1 MVDDRFTLGLMKEL
15 LIVGQNIVAQKTLTK
30 LAAGER
36 LKGWK
41 TGALEI
47 ADLERRDSL
56 PEVTVVIASDIRSW
70 GELYS
75 VADALAAKQDR
86 STNPAYLI
94 FSFPHHGSQKLRLG
108 KATLNKFLSR
118 FRDPERVQ
126 IRMNPSVE
134 GLREAVAAIGP
145 TIDLLRSGPFERS
158 TKKEPEPS
166 MLDKMNRVLEATK
179 DVRTSSGKLSAELL
193 AALYGVTSAELARWL
208 GRTKQSISK
217 TPDADSLQADLEYFE
232 RIARLRVGW
241 SDEDFRK
248 WLRMPNK
255 LLDEETPIG
264 LIAKGKWQLVADF
277 VADMVTGNPT

>member
-1 MVDDRFTLGLMKEL
+1 MVDDRFTLSVMKEL
-15 LIVGQNIVAQKTLTK
+15 LIIGQNIVAQKTLTK

-86 STNPAYLI
+86 SSNPAYLI

-134 GLREAVAAIGP
+134 ALREAVAAIGP
-145 TIDLLRSGPFERS
+145 TIDLRRSALFERS
-158 TKKEPEPS
+158 TKK
-166 MLDKMNRVLEATK
+166 RA
-179 DVRTSSGKLSAELL
+179 RAEH
-193 AALYGVTSAELARWL
+193 A
-208 GRTKQSISK
+208 
-217 TPDADSLQADLEYFE
+217 
-232 RIARLRVGW
+232 
-241 SDEDFRK
+241 
-248 WLRMPNK
+248 
-255 LLDEETPIG
+255 
-264 LIAKGKWQLVADF
+264 
-277 VADMVTGNPT
+277 